1 MTSNKS
7 QNQAAIN
14 KFRAELKAMV
24 GDISNIDVRCLTS
37 AVNAGLRVAVQETPV
52 GDYSK
57 VVDFYTKDG
66 KKVNFTVK
74 TVKMGGFMRKN
85 WKVSPTR
92 KTKRNAEKELFNT
105 ADYASY
111 VNDGHR
117 IVNRHG
123 ETVGWVE
130 GKFMLDKAI
139 RAVDKQLLIEFK
151 KEVERVNRKHA
162 K

>member
-1 MTSNKS
+1 MTNKS
-7 QNQAAIN
+7 QNQAAVN
-14 KFRAELKAMV
+14 KFRAELKAMI
-24 GDISNIDVRCLTS
+24 GDISNIDARCLTN
-37 AVNAGLRVAVQETPV
+37 AVNTGHRVAVQETPV
-52 GDYSK
+52 GDYSR

-66 KKVNFTVK
+66 KHVNFTVK
-74 TVKMGGFMRKN
+74 TVKMGGFMRRN

-92 KTKRNAEKELFNT
+92 KAKRAVEKELSNT
-105 ADYASY
+105 ADYASF

-139 RAVDKQLLIEFK
+139 KAVDKQLLIEFK